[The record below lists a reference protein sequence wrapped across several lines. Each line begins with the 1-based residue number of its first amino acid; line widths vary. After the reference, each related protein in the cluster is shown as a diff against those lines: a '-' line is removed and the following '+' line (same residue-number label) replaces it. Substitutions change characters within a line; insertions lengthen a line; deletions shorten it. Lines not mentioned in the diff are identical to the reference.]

1 MATPAGGALRVI
13 RTVTITAV
21 IVGLAVTAHVAAG
34 GLAPRPLGLAGLALG
49 TAYACS
55 WVARRRLSLP
65 AIAALLATGQ
75 WLLHHAFKALEAPA
89 CAPVA
94 AHTDHA
100 GHVAGHA
107 AGCAAPADAAAAL
120 AASHA
125 AVPSW
130 AMLAAHAV
138 ATAVTALVLA
148 TGERAIW
155 ALCALFAAL
164 LPVLPRHVARVVPAT
179 PRAPAAA
186 VLPRPR
192 RVLLLR
198 TSPRRG
204 PPAAAPGPLA
214 RLAL

>member
-21 IVGLAVTAHVAAG
+21 TVGLAVTAHVAAG
-34 GLAPRPLGLAGLALG
+34 GPAPRPLGLAGLALG
-49 TAYACS
+49 TAYVCAWAS
-55 WVARRRLSLP
+55 RRRLSLP

-75 WLLHHAFKALEAPA
+75 WLLHQAFNALEAPA

-94 AHTDHA
+94 AADHA
-100 GHVAGHA
+100 GHIAGHA
-107 AGCAAPADAAAAL
+107 PAACAAPADAAAAL

-130 AMLAAHAV
+130 AMLAAHAL
-138 ATAVTALVLA
+138 ATAVTALALA

-164 LPVLPRHVARVVPAT
+164 LPVLPRLVVTVVPAA
-179 PRAPAAA
+179 PRAPS
-186 VLPRPR
+186 VTVRPRPR